1 MDSDEDFDLD
11 DLDLD
16 LDDLD
21 LDVEEESEPAIYFSQ
36 EMSEEDRK
44 WLDPVLKFLELD
56 TADDDQLAEISQNI
70 PRVYLLYKNAL
81 ARTTFQYA
89 DKKRH
94 LKRAEAEVR
103 LKFLDSSSSAAT
115 GEDGK
120 PRKKP
125 TLPEL
130 DSRVIT
136 DRTVIRA
143 AKDLAETQLLL
154 DKLASV
160 VEALKMR
167 SDALPA
173 LLGYRNKRTSIGE
186 IR

>member
-21 LDVEEESEPAIYFSQ
+21 LDVEEESEPDIYFSQ

-94 LKRAEAEVR
+94 LKGAEAEVR
-103 LKFLDSSSSAAT
+103 LKFLDSLMFEGVVCKESLSWLYDSMRRPDLWMPNWAIKALNWDKYGVVQGDVSWGPT
-115 GEDGK
+115 RWQGK
-120 PRKKP
+120 GNEKGDHQKWIP
-125 TLPEL
+125 TKTL
-130 DSRVIT
+130 I
-136 DRTVIRA
+136 
-143 AKDLAETQLLL
+143 
-154 DKLASV
+154 
-160 VEALKMR
+160 
-167 SDALPA
+167 
-173 LLGYRNKRTSIGE
+173 
-186 IR
+186 